1 MPVSVSQSVKL
12 VKFRS
17 TMLNFSSCRV
27 RMFSRWQKA
36 YIQSEKVMPSVRS
49 SSSSRSLR
57 WMKAMLL
64 SMRADSS
71 ELFRSQIAKYL
82 A

>member
-1 MPVSVSQSVKL
+1 
-12 VKFRS
+12 
-17 TMLNFSSCRV
+17 MLNFSSCRV
-27 RMFSRWQKA
+27 RMFSRWQKV

-71 ELFRSQIAKYL
+71 ARSVTTCLWARI
-82 A
+82 